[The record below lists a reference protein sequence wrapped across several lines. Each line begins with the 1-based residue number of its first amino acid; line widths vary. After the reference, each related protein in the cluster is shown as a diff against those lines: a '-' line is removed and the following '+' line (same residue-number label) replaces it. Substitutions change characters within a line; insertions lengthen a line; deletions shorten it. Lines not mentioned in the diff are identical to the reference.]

1 MPKRAEGY
9 RNLSELTE
17 QEKDAIIERYY
28 KKDMTVK
35 DLARFYKLTNR
46 TLPALFKEKGID
58 SHKKNRYS
66 LNEHYFDKI
75 DTERKAYW
83 LGYLYADGFV
93 GNSHFNNIVFAQ
105 KQSDGYAV
113 EQFANDIDFTGDL
126 RITKGSGGF
135 GGQPQKVL
143 NFSSKIM
150 VNDLKKWKM
159 ETCKSMTMKDLPPID
174 LEFMRHFIRGYA
186 DGDGSVSMNIKHV
199 HKDRKNVYS
208 HSFSMIGTEP
218 FLQKIADILPVRTNF
233 TNSRTPEMKYLNVW
247 HNGDMEAM
255 FHYLYDD
262 ATFYL
267 VRKYNVWLRILRDVG
282 AKTPTENGINS

>member
-17 QEKDAIIERYY
+17 EEKNIIIEKYY
-28 KKDMTVK
+28 KRDMTVK
-35 DLARFYKLTNR
+35 EIAKFYKLTNR
-46 TLPALFKEKGID
+46 TLPELFKEKGIN

-66 LNEHYFDKI
+66 LDEHYFDKI

-93 GNSHFNNIVFAQ
+93 GNSHFNNIVFSQ

-113 EQFANDIDFTGDL
+113 EQFAKDIKFTGSL
-126 RITKGSGGF
+126 RVTKNSGGF
-135 GGQPQKVL
+135 KGQLQMVI

-150 VNDLKKWKM
+150 ANDLKKWKM
-159 ETCKSMTMKDLPPID
+159 ETCKSMTMKDLPQID
-174 LEFMRHFIRGYA
+174 PKFMRHFIRGYA
-186 DGDGSVSMNIKHV
+186 DGDGSVSMSIKHA
-199 HKDRKNVYS
+199 HEDRKNIYS
-208 HSFSMIGTEP
+208 HHFSMIGTKP
-218 FLQKIADILPVRTNF
+218 FLKKIADLLPVETIF

-247 HNGDMEAM
+247 RKNDMEAM
-255 FHYLYDD
+255 FHYLYDE